1 MALGIVSLVG
11 CGGSHS
17 SADPTDSTDEPVV
30 DDSRTTEADEIAARL
45 AASDAKLAALAD
57 KLADGRKGSVHQV
70 VICIHREGGS
80 SATTVVDQS
89 TTTTPNCVVP
99 VEEAA
104 DAGAV
109 VAEEEVAE
117 EVVTPTAGIPS
128 GFVTADDEI
137 AAGEFTGRHV
147 NTSANAKHFSG
158 SAAAAEMMDEGEAT
172 EYAYTDKA
180 AYQADLDAQAF
191 QATER
196 AIADR
201 AEAAEKY
208 DATKPAEAFVL
219 FEEPAT
225 ATPSHWLRAGIKQ
238 ANRKAQARHNAAVRN
253 GVDDSHEA
261 FSNPLCDD

>member
-57 KLADGRKGSVHQV
+57 KLADGRKGSVHPV
-70 VICIHREGGS
+70 VICIHRQGGS

-89 TTTTPNCVVP
+89 TATTPDCVVP
-99 VEEAA
+99 VVEEA
-104 DAGAV
+104 AV

-117 EVVTPTAGIPS
+117 EVVTRTAGIPS

-137 AAGEFTGRHV
+137 VAGEFTGRHV

-158 SAAAAEMMDEGEAT
+158 SAAAEMMDDGDEA
-172 EYAYTDKA
+172 KA
-180 AYQADLDAQAF
+180 AYDAAKAAYANRPAQADLDAEAY
-191 QATER
+191 QATEQ

-201 AEAAEKY
+201 AAAAEKY
-208 DATKPAEAFVL
+208 DATKPAETFVL

-225 ATPSHWLRAGIKQ
+225 AAPSHWLRAGIEQ
-238 ANRKAQARHNAAVRN
+238 ANRKGASPPQRRCAEWRRR
-253 GVDDSHEA
+253 
-261 FSNPLCDD
+261 